1 MKRHEEAGCAQRA
14 LRGAGRAMRQGALAG
29 VLLLGSTALW
39 AQQARAPGNRA
50 GAGAAPPSAQDQAP
64 YDPTGYW
71 VSLITQNW
79 RFRMVAKGPGDYIG
93 APLNPEA
100 KKLADAWTPAQAAA
114 AAKDCEAYG
123 GAIIMWLPERL
134 HISWQDANDL
144 RVETDAGM
152 QTRILHFVAGARG
165 MPGEAQAAP
174 PAPAGIQPSRQGYSV
189 ARWVL
194 AANGGARGARPTG
207 AGAGMPRYGSLE
219 VTTDHM
225 LPGLLAKNGIP
236 YDGNTKKTEWWDLR
250 KEANGEG
257 SGEQWLSISTTVVD
271 PHYLTRPYIYDP
283 VFQKEADGAKWDP
296 SPCSAL

>member
-1 MKRHEEAGCAQRA
+1 MRRA
-14 LRGAGRAMRQGALAG
+14 ALAG
-29 VLLLGSTALW
+29 VLLFGSTVLW
-39 AQQARAPGNRA
+39 AQQGRAPGNRP
-50 GAGAAPPSAQDQAP
+50 GAGAAPPSAQAQAP
-64 YDPTGYW
+64 YDPSGYW

-93 APLNPEA
+93 APINAEA
-100 KKLADAWTPAQAAA
+100 KKVADAWTPAAAA
-114 AAKDCEAYG
+114 AAARTCEAYG

-144 RVETDAGM
+144 RVDTDAGM
-152 QTRILHFVAGARG
+152 QTRVLHFMSAAGGARAGA
-165 MPGEAQAAP
+165 EAAGPAQP
-174 PAPAGIQPSRQGYSV
+174 PADMQPSRQGYSV

-194 AANGGARGARPTG
+194 P
-207 AGAGMPRYGSLE
+207 AGAQRGGRPAAVGAPRYGSLQ

-236 YDGNTKKTEWWDLR
+236 YDGNAKKTEWWDLR
-250 KEANGEG
+250 KE
-257 SGEQWLSISTTVVD
+257 STGEQWLSISTTVLD

-283 VFQKEADGAKWDP
+283 VFQKEPDGAKWDP

>member
-1 MKRHEEAGCAQRA
+1 MKRQGKTRFSQRA
-14 LRGAGRAMRQGALAG
+14 LVCAGSAMRRGALAG
-29 VLLLGSTALW
+29 VLLFGSTALW
-39 AQQARAPGNRA
+39 AQQAGAPGNRP
-50 GAGAAPPSAQDQAP
+50 GAGAPMSAQDQAP

-100 KKLADAWTPAQAAA
+100 KKLADAWTPADAAA
-114 AAKDCEAYG
+114 AAKNCEAYG
-123 GAIIMWLPERL
+123 GAIIMWLPERV
-134 HISWQDANDL
+134 HISWQDANNL

-152 QTRILHFVAGARG
+152 QTRVLHFVSAPEGAR
-165 MPGEAQAAP
+165 ARAAAP
-174 PAPAGIQPSRQGYSV
+174 SDMQPSRQGYSV
-189 ARWVL
+189 ARWVM
-194 AANGGARGARPTG
+194 AAGAGQRGARP
-207 AGAGMPRYGSLE
+207 AAGMPRYGSMQ

-236 YDGNTKKTEWWDLR
+236 YDGDTKKTEWWDLR
-250 KEANGEG
+250 KE
-257 SGEQWLSISTTVVD
+257 STGEQWLSISTTVVD

-283 VFQKEADGAKWDP
+283 VFQKEADGSKWDP

>member
-1 MKRHEEAGCAQRA
+1 MKRQAKRGIAQR
-14 LRGAGRAMRQGALAG
+14 LGRGALAG
-29 VLLLGSTALW
+29 VLLFGCPALW
-39 AQQARAPGNRA
+39 AQQGAPGNP
-50 GAGAAPPSAQDQAP
+50 GAAAAPPSAQDQAP

-93 APLNPEA
+93 APINAQA
-100 KKLADAWTPAQAAA
+100 KKLADAWTQAQAQAAA
-114 AAKDCEAYG
+114 RDCEAYG
-123 GAIIMWLPERL
+123 GAIIMWLPEHL

-144 RVETDAGM
+144 RVQTDAGM
-152 QTRILHFVAGARG
+152 QTRVLHFVSAPEGAR
-165 MPGEAQAAP
+165 AAAAAP
-174 PAPAGIQPSRQGYSV
+174 RDIQPSRQGYSL

-194 AANGGARGARPTG
+194 AAGSQRGGRGAG

-250 KEANGEG
+250 KDS

-271 PHYLTRPYIYDP
+271 PEYLTRPYIYDP
-283 VFQKEADGAKWDP
+283 VFQKEDDGAKWDP
-296 SPCSAL
+296 SPCSPL

>member
-1 MKRHEEAGCAQRA
+1 
-14 LRGAGRAMRQGALAG
+14 
-29 VLLLGSTALW
+29 
-39 AQQARAPGNRA
+39 
-50 GAGAAPPSAQDQAP
+50 
-64 YDPTGYW
+64 
-71 VSLITQNW
+71 
-79 RFRMVAKGPGDYIG
+79 MVAKGPGDYIG
-93 APLNPEA
+93 APLNSEA
-100 KKLADAWTPAQAAA
+100 KKLADAWTPAAAAA

-152 QTRILHFVAGARG
+152 QTRVLHFVSAPGG
-165 MPGEAQAAP
+165 MPGGAEAP
-174 PAPAGIQPSRQGYSV
+174 PPPQAPADAQPSRQGYSV
-189 ARWVL
+189 ARWVM
-194 AANGGARGARPTG
+194 AAGAGPRGARPG
-207 AGAGMPRYGSLE
+207 GAGMPRYGSLQ

-250 KEANGEG
+250 KE
-257 SGEQWLSISTTVVD
+257 STGEQWLSISTTVVD

-296 SPCSAL
+296 SPCSPL